1 MAEELWTKT
10 PVLRVRVDE
19 SMVAE
24 MYGGLRRQIHGGDG
38 VWRTAVTNPWRR
50 RHTENAH
57 DGSGSGVWRTVAA
70 DPWRPRLS
78 PEATNESAT
87 KQREKW
93 SRGRGQQ
100 LDAGDRVAGWR
111 LRPAALG
118 ERRRRQGLRGEAEGE
133 VEQGGVGRRKSG
145 DG

>member
-1 MAEELWTKT
+1 MEDCCDKSMAAT
-10 PVLRVRVDE
+10 
-19 SMVAE
+19 A
-24 MYGGLRRQIHGGDG
+24 YGERPRRIHG
-38 VWRTAVTNPWRR
+38 
-50 RHTENAH
+50 
-57 DGSGSGVWRTVAA
+57 GSGVWRTVAA